1 MTQAG
6 PHPHRHSVLAG
17 TVLMACGQAM
27 PAQAAPI
34 DLSHRDVR
42 PMNAQT
48 STTPVTIDHVVIHSG
63 RSFDAVRT
71 ALETALPPIDHR
83 YASLVASGQAD
94 AARALLEQGAPLSIF
109 GSRDH
114 GALLR
119 IAGLERKAIQYDIG
133 NPLTATRMTRHAL
146 AAALY
151 APIRVLLR
159 EDADGHAVFEHDS
172 PATTFGQF
180 GDPEVERVA
189 RDLGAQLHSALLAA
203 AGYV

>member
-1 MTQAG
+1 MNTQA
-6 PHPHRHSVLAG
+6 
-17 TVLMACGQAM
+17 
-27 PAQAAPI
+27 
-34 DLSHRDVR
+34 
-42 PMNAQT
+42 T
-48 STTPVTIDHVVIHSG
+48 STTVTVEHVVIRSG
-63 RSFDAVRT
+63 RSFEAVRT
-71 ALETALPPIDHR
+71 ALEAALPPIDHR

-109 GSRDH
+109 GARDH

-146 AAALY
+146 PAALY

-159 EDADGHAVFEHDS
+159 AEADGHAVFEYDS

-180 GDPEVERVA
+180 GDPDVARVA
-189 RDLGAQLHSALLAA
+189 RDLDARLRSALLAA
-203 AGYV
+203 AG

>member
-1 MTQAG
+1 MTRTR
-6 PHPHRHSVLAG
+6 PHPHRRALLAG
-17 TVLMACGQAM
+17 TVLAAARVVPARATPIDATHKEDRPME
-27 PAQAAPI
+27 AQAT
-34 DLSHRDVR
+34 V
-42 PMNAQT
+42 
-48 STTPVTIDHVVIHSG
+48 TTVTIDHVVIRAS

-71 ALETALPPIDHR
+71 ALEAALPPIDHR

-94 AARALLEQGAPLSIF
+94 AARALLERGAPLSIF

-146 AAALY
+146 SAALY

-159 EDADGHAVFEHDS
+159 EDADGHAVFEYDS

-189 RDLGAQLHSALLAA
+189 RDLDAQLRSALQAA
-203 AGYV
+203 AG